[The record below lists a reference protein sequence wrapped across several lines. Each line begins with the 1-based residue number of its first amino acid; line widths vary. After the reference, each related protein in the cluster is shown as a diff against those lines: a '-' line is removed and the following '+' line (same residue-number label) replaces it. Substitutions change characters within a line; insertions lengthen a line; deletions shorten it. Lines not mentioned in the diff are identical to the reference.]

1 MRSMEGIKMSDYIE
15 HHGIKGMKWG
25 VRRYQNPDG
34 SLTAAGRKRY
44 GYRQKDIDEFEREN
58 EASRKRIAKNKSDL
72 ADLNKNGYNSKTWAM
87 GYNNPDFDLG
97 KETYQDWGYSSKEEA
112 MKELKKLIKR
122 DIEWDE
128 DDIDANNKLIDHIK
142 STPLNERSYTEK
154 VRAGKLAAKVI
165 AAELATASTVGF
177 AVLAKKN
184 IISGK
189 TAVKG
194 ILAGALGSAAV
205 GAIKYGEYRSDVSR
219 KVLNGQ
225 AKKRTKSD
233 KMNEAWDEDF
243 NKK

>member
-1 MRSMEGIKMSDYIE
+1 MNNHIE
-15 HHGIKGMKWG
+15 HHGIKGMHWG
-25 VRRYQNPDG
+25 IRRYQNADG
-34 SLTAAGRKRY
+34 SLTAAGRRRY
-44 GYRQKDIDEFEREN
+44 EYREKDISRFESEN

-97 KETYQDWGYSSKEEA
+97 KETYKDWGYSSKEEA

-128 DDIDANNKLIDHIK
+128 DDIDANNRLIDHIK

-154 VRAGKLAAKVI
+154 VRAGKIAAEIV
-165 AAELATASTVGF
+165 AAELATMSTVGF
-177 AVLAKKN
+177 AVLAKHN

-194 ILAGALGSAAV
+194 ILAGAIGSAAV
-205 GAIKYGEYRSDVSR
+205 GAIKYGEHSSNVSSE
-219 KVLNGQ
+219 VLNGK

-243 NKK
+243 HK